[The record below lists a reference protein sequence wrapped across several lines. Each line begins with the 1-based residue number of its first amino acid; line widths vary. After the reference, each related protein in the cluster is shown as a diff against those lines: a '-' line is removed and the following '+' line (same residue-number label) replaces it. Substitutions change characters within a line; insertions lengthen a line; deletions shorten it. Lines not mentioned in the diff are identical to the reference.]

1 MADEQINQST
11 EVEVPAPQQVP
22 IAPQAPAPVV
32 QQAVPQQPGQSVQY
46 IVAQKSLQG
55 VGGWLVGW
63 IIWLALNAFS
73 AIWVFFG
80 LLESGTDG
88 TAGTLSLVFAP
99 IIAVLSIAAI
109 VTITQQKLLGKQAS
123 LAFIGT
129 NGLYALLLVIAGDL
143 DSSAAIAGSI
153 AGIGLVC
160 GLQALYF
167 FQSERVKQTLIK

>member
-1 MADEQINQST
+1 MADEHTNKTPEAQPPAPQ
-11 EVEVPAPQQVP
+11 EVPA
-22 IAPQAPAPVV
+22 APQAPAAVV
-32 QQAVPQQPGQSVQY
+32 QQAAPQPGQPVQY

-73 AIWVFFG
+73 GIWIFFG

-88 TAGTLSLVFAP
+88 TAGTISLLFAP
-99 IIAVLSIAAI
+99 IIAVLAIAAI

-123 LAFIGT
+123 LAFIT
-129 NGLYALLLVIAGDL
+129 ANGLYAFLLVITGDI
-143 DSSAAIAGSI
+143 DSSAAMAGSI

-160 GLQALYF
+160 GLQSLYF
-167 FQSERVKQTLIK
+167 FQSERVKQTLTK